1 MWAWLYQIINS
12 TNTIIDRAEAA
23 KISWSSTDK
32 NQIIGEA
39 KLIRAWAYRHL
50 TYLWGAVP
58 LTLKESTGS
67 NIKTD
72 WERASVATIR
82 AAMESDLLFAEANLP
97 DVPVQEGR
105 VSKAVATHYL
115 AELYLAV
122 GANQQAKDKA
132 QSLVSNTKYALITAR
147 YGIQKSLPGTPY
159 TDMFID
165 GNSNR
170 AEGNTE
176 VLWTFQN
183 QYLSTGGDANIMR
196 RCWVNR
202 YNTIKVGGKT
212 PITYSKENGGRGLG
226 RFGVT
231 KYALSIYTAA
241 DHRGSGYAWRMFW
254 IMNNPASLPTG
265 SLATSTCASPGFT
278 GGKIGDT
285 VKLSIACNEPAPSAT
300 TAQNWPNTRKWDWA
314 PDDVADVQ
322 NSSGY
327 NDQIYLRLAE
337 TYLILAE
344 AQFKLGDAA
353 GAAATINTLRA
364 RSNAAPITA
373 TQVTLDFILDERS
386 RELVTEEHR
395 RYTLNRTGTWFAR
408 TKQYNMYTGAL
419 ITLRDTVLPIPQAV
433 IDANL
438 TKVMPQN
445 SGY

>member
-1 MWAWLYQIINS
+1 
-12 TNTIIDRAEAA
+12 
-23 KISWSSTDK
+23 
-32 NQIIGEA
+32 
-39 KLIRAWAYRHL
+39 
-50 TYLWGAVP
+50 
-58 LTLKESTGS
+58 
-67 NIKTD
+67 
-72 WERASVATIR
+72 
-82 AAMESDLLFAEANLP
+82 
-97 DVPVQEGR
+97 
-105 VSKAVATHYL
+105 
-115 AELYLAV
+115 
-122 GANQQAKDKA
+122 
-132 QSLVSNTKYALITAR
+132 
-147 YGIQKSLPGTPY
+147 
-159 TDMFID
+159 MFID

-196 RCWVNR
+196 RWWVNR

-231 KYALSIYTAA
+231 KYALSLYTPT
-241 DHRGSGYAWRMFW
+241 DDRGSSYAWRMFW

-265 SLATSTCASPGFT
+265 SLATTTCASPGFT

-314 PDDVADVQ
+314 PDDIADVQ

-364 RSNAAPITA
+364 RSNAPAITA
-373 TQVTLDFILDERS
+373 AQVTLDFILDERS

-445 SGY
+445 NGY